1 MVAAFNACRRL
12 WMLWGISYLGRRSVL
27 GRHGI
32 GIDPYHLTHRV
43 EEAGY
48 HPKVIWRRGSHYN
61 SRMR

>member
-1 MVAAFNACRRL
+1 MP
-12 WMLWGISYLGRRSVL
+12 WGISYLGRRSVL
-27 GRHGI
+27 GRYGI
-32 GIDPYHLTHRV
+32 GIDPYYLTYRV